1 MFSHLWYKKR
11 RCIKTHIEA
20 HTRTHQPKCTHI
32 TSRSLIKCPGCE
44 LCFVTSK
51 HFHNSWAGDSYIED
65 VDVWP
70 VGYTNTRT
78 HTLIHWITLDIR
90 LIIPA
95 NITVASNLHP
105 LLLSICSLWNSLTCV
120 CMFMCV
126 CMLFLLLYSVTDSF
140 FPCFCIFII
149 PLSTTKYTL
158 SHTYPCTHINTLLA
172 HTLAHIKTQCCHFHS
187 EAYMPPTS
195 YHPKKGAGTE
205 IHPCPHL
212 LSLTCFYSS

>member
-20 HTRTHQPKCTHI
+20 HPRTHQPKCTHI

-51 HFHNSWAGDSYIED
+51 HFHNSWAGDSYVED

-70 VGYTNTRT
+70 VGYTNTCT

-105 LLLSICSLWNSLTCV
+105 LLLSICSLWNVHVCV
-120 CMFMCV
+120 CV
-126 CMLFLLLYSVTDSF
+126 CTLFLLLYSVPDSF
-140 FPCFCIFII
+140 FSPAFVSLSY
-149 PLSTTKYTL
+149 PLAQPNTL
-158 SHTYPCTHINTLLA
+158 CLTHIRT
-172 HTLAHIKTQCCHFHS
+172 HT
-187 EAYMPPTS
+187 
-195 YHPKKGAGTE
+195 
-205 IHPCPHL
+205 
-212 LSLTCFYSS
+212 